1 MENNKN
7 TLESILAIAGL
18 LTIAAIVINA
28 LKSLSLETETNV
40 ISDNALKAI
49 QDPDTAEKLREAVDE
64 YHDTGDWNKTKLES
78 IL

>member
-18 LTIAAIVINA
+18 LTIVAIVVHA
-28 LKSLSLETETNV
+28 YKSLSLETETNV
-40 ISDNALKAI
+40 ISDDALKAI

-64 YHDTGDWNKTKLES
+64 YHDTGDWSKTKLES